1 VPYIYHF
8 ETAFLFLQPGAVRI
22 RKEGEC
28 HCDCQACCEGKSTV
42 TSAIV
47 GQAMNDLGKLRRIAL
62 WFVLTISVPNFCA
75 CNTVAGLGKDMEKL
89 GDKIEKKAEQKKRY

>member
-1 VPYIYHF
+1 MKISKSQEKY
-8 ETAFLFLQPGAVRI
+8 ERTVR
-22 RKEGEC
+22 
-28 HCDCQACCEGKSTV
+28 T
-42 TSAIV
+42 
-47 GQAMNDLGKLRRIAL
+47 MNDLGKLRRITL